1 MLYAGGRDEGRSNYC
16 FADELKLLFQL
27 LATVSSLSGQCTN
40 KQPICCGACVK
51 AFKRSIFTQIS
62 EPICSLFVQIFHI
75 IQTNRPPAKK
85 AVWYSPVRQLWQMIW
100 IIWMEKPIAKR
111 IGLLQRGQFTMTFI
125 ALRELHSYTLLRSW
139 VALSFKV
146 VPFMKHLLKDH
157 VNNWKLQNVNKWMLR

>member
-1 MLYAGGRDEGRSNYC
+1 MRGAQLVFCTSTQLLFFLFLLWPMLYAGGRDEGRSNYC

-40 KQPICCGACVK
+40 KQPICCGASVK

-75 IQTNRPPAKK
+75 IQMNRPLAKK

-125 ALRELHSYTLLRSW
+125 STNDSLNLNALARYI
-139 VALSFKV
+139 SFGK
-146 VPFMKHLLKDH
+146 
-157 VNNWKLQNVNKWMLR
+157 